1 MHYLNSI
8 ALLLSMKSIVA
19 KEHNP
24 PLYLTIHLC
33 VSRII
38 NNICLTPLLL
48 SPSVCNLHYNK
59 NAFFYL
65 SLLAMCAPKMPNRNE
80 KKGEAV
86 WEWTLLKWVHSCG
99 NELVSPN
106 IVGVCQ
112 RFCCHYC
119 LLHITCECFL
129 SLKKEFYEEFDWKAF
144 RKKIWI
150 VGISYKSLEVIT

>member
-1 MHYLNSI
+1 MHYLITI

-33 VSRII
+33 VFRII

-86 WEWTLLKWVHSCG
+86 WEWTLLKWVYLLYRVRWRVKVNLHS
-99 NELVSPN
+99 L
-106 IVGVCQ
+106 GVCQ
-112 RFCCHYC
+112 LFVLSANTIFSIYVLYSREC
-119 LLHITCECFL
+119 L
-129 SLKKEFYEEFDWKAF
+129 S
-144 RKKIWI
+144 
-150 VGISYKSLEVIT
+150 

>member
-1 MHYLNSI
+1 MP
-8 ALLLSMKSIVA
+8 LLPFIYTF
-19 KEHNP
+19 P
-24 PLYLTIHLC
+24 RLC
-33 VSRII
+33 
-38 NNICLTPLLL
+38 CLTPLLL
-48 SPSVCNLHYNK
+48 SLSVATK
-59 NAFFYL
+59 RNAFFFHAYF
-65 SLLAMCAPKMPNRNE
+65 AVCALKMPNRNE

-112 RFCCHYC
+112 RFCCHHC

-129 SLKKEFYEEFDWKAF
+129 SFKKEFYVEFDWKAS

-150 VGISYKSLEVIT
+150 VWRQNKSLEKITWNLDWNRGLAILLQSHK

>member
-1 MHYLNSI
+1 MHYLITI
-8 ALLLSMKSIVA
+8 ALLLSMKSNVA
-19 KEHNP
+19 KEHDP

-33 VSRII
+33 VFRII

-86 WEWTLLKWVHSCG
+86 WEWTLLKWVYLLYRVRWRVKVNLHS
-99 NELVSPN
+99 L
-106 IVGVCQ
+106 GVCQ
-112 RFCCHYC
+112 LFVLSANTIFSIYVLYSREC
-119 LLHITCECFL
+119 L
-129 SLKKEFYEEFDWKAF
+129 S
-144 RKKIWI
+144 
-150 VGISYKSLEVIT
+150 

>member
-1 MHYLNSI
+1 MHYLITI

-19 KEHNP
+19 KEHDP

-33 VSRII
+33 VFRII

-65 SLLAMCAPKMPNRNE
+65 SLLAMCALKMPNRNE

-86 WEWTLLKWVHSCG
+86 WEWTLLKWVYLLYRVRWRVKVNLHS
-99 NELVSPN
+99 L
-106 IVGVCQ
+106 GVCQ
-112 RFCCHYC
+112 LFVLSANTIFSIYVLYSREC
-119 LLHITCECFL
+119 L
-129 SLKKEFYEEFDWKAF
+129 S
-144 RKKIWI
+144 
-150 VGISYKSLEVIT
+150 

>member
-86 WEWTLLKWVHSCG
+86 WEWTLLKWVYPLCRVVRWRVKVNLHS
-99 NELVSPN
+99 L
-106 IVGVCQ
+106 GVCQ
-112 RFCCHYC
+112 LFVLSANTIFSMCCIRESVYHRNKK
-119 LLHITCECFL
+119 LL
-129 SLKKEFYEEFDWKAF
+129 
-144 RKKIWI
+144 
-150 VGISYKSLEVIT
+150 

>member
-1 MHYLNSI
+1 MHYLITI

-33 VSRII
+33 VFRII

-86 WEWTLLKWVHSCG
+86 WEWTLLKWVYLLYRVRWRVKVNLHS
-99 NELVSPN
+99 L
-106 IVGVCQ
+106 GVCQ
-112 RFCCHYC
+112 LFVLSAHHLLNVCKREC
-119 LLHITCECFL
+119 LP
-129 SLKKEFYEEFDWKAF
+129 
-144 RKKIWI
+144 
-150 VGISYKSLEVIT
+150 

>member
-1 MHYLNSI
+1 MHYLITI

-33 VSRII
+33 VFRII

-86 WEWTLLKWVHSCG
+86 WEWTLLKWVYLLYRVRWRVKVNLHS
-99 NELVSPN
+99 L
-106 IVGVCQ
+106 GVCQ
-112 RFCCHYC
+112 LLCCQYTIFWMCVRESVYH
-119 LLHITCECFL
+119 
-129 SLKKEFYEEFDWKAF
+129 
-144 RKKIWI
+144 RK
-150 VGISYKSLEVIT
+150 

>member
-1 MHYLNSI
+1 MHYLITI
-8 ALLLSMKSIVA
+8 ALLLSMKSNVA
-19 KEHNP
+19 KEHDP

-33 VSRII
+33 VFRII

-86 WEWTLLKWVHSCG
+86 WEWTLLKWVYLLYRVRWRVKVNLHS
-99 NELVSPN
+99 L
-106 IVGVCQ
+106 GVCQ
-112 RFCCHYC
+112 LF
-119 LLHITCECFL
+119 LLSANTIFSIYVLYSRESL
-129 SLKKEFYEEFDWKAF
+129 S
-144 RKKIWI
+144 
-150 VGISYKSLEVIT
+150 